1 MEAVQRHELVRQLRF
16 PMGFRFAPTEDE
28 LVDVYLRRKIE
39 GRELPLDVV
48 NEVAILEW
56 QPGQLVEAYK
66 GYGEHKW
73 YFFTVREPSVSKKEK
88 EPNRK
93 VRVPGVAATWKA
105 TGSVIAIRRRGK
117 DGRPLDVVGTKRVL
131 IYHSTDAEE
140 DGKWSMHEYLL
151 KDRAEIWQ
159 YALCSIQ
166 RKQHSDTEDKES
178 MAAQP
183 AEEKKKRKKKA
194 STQPPAEKKKRKT
207 KKTPSQPEGA
217 HQQVSPVAPP
227 PTPPG
232 KDQRLPQLDQPV
244 AAASD
249 GEGLP
254 AVPLQQAYPYP
265 TSFLQCGGGDI
276 ATEFLLQPDIDP
288 MLFYSQEQQLPPSLP
303 WIPASMSPYG
313 NAENAHYHYQQENHG
328 VFGAPDQPLYTDQF
342 LGQDLHGFSG
352 NITQDSSSCSS
363 SMGYGLPYGHQYQPY
378 HHYQQED
385 MSAHYYSDQSLEQ
398 QGNGNGGVFGQ
409 EAGFVHG
416 DQFSNTSVQ
425 DDDAVGPKLHG
436 DGGDDV
442 ALSTAFDFVSSI
454 LHWDEPQV
462 GSNQHELQRRCGEEE
477 QQQGGSVHV
486 CSGPSSGCAVCCP

>member
-16 PMGFRFAPTEDE
+16 PPGFRFAPTEDE

-131 IYHSTDAEE
+131 IYHSSDAEE

-166 RKQHSDTEDKES
+166 RKQHSDTEVKEN
-178 MAAQP
+178 MEAQP
-183 AEEKKKRKKKA
+183 AEEKRKMKKKA
-194 STQPPAEKKKRKT
+194 STQPEGARPDKKKRKT
-207 KKTPSQPEGA
+207 KKARSQPEGA

-232 KDQRLPQLDQPV
+232 KDQRLPQLDQPPAA
-244 AAASD
+244 AAASE

-254 AVPLQQAYPYP
+254 PVPLQQAYSYP
-265 TSFLQCGGGDI
+265 ANFLQCGGGDI
-276 ATEFLLQPDIDP
+276 ATEFLFQPDTP
-288 MLFYSQEQQLPPSLP
+288 MLFYSQEQQPPPSLP
-303 WIPASMSPYG
+303 WIPASMSPYS
-313 NAENAHYHYQQENHG
+313 NAENAHYQQENNG
-328 VFGAPDQPLYTDQF
+328 VFGAPDQLLYTDQF

-352 NITQDSSSCSS
+352 NITQDSSSSS
-363 SMGYGLPYGHQYQPY
+363 NMGYGGLPYVHQYQPY

-385 MSAHYYSDQSLEQ
+385 MGAQCYFDQSLDQ
-398 QGNGNGGVFGQ
+398 HGNGDEGLFGQ

-425 DDDAVGPKLHG
+425 DDDAVGPKLHA
-436 DGGDDV
+436 GGADDV
-442 ALSTAFDFVSSI
+442 ALSSAFEFVNSI
-454 LHWDEPQV
+454 LHWDDPQV
-462 GSNQHELQRRCGEEE
+462 GSNQRCGEEE